1 MQKLQKLPGKKG
13 ENDSLKKLRKK
24 RKKKISSNHSITE
37 NSSQKAKSVAVNA
50 ALRRAQDGVVE
61 SVGIF
66 DDRGFKPPT
75 ICGSSFTWNVWT
87 AHRSSQ
93 RSWWSLTSSLK
104 CPCWTYGMNFVLE
117 NLGLFEMPVEF
128 CNWCLFYIAVLVL
141 MDEYFW
147 WLFLDRQMLYFE
159 V

>member
-1 MQKLQKLPGKKG
+1 MLSKNLMQKLQKLPGKKG
-13 ENDSLKKLRKK
+13 ETIPWKSYEKKER
-24 RKKKISSNHSITE
+24 KKISSNHSITE

-66 DDRGFKPPT
+66 DDRGFESPT

-104 CPCWTYGMNFVLE
+104 CPSWTYGMNFVSE

-128 CNWCLFYIAVLVL
+128 CIWCLFYIAVLVL
-141 MDEYFW
+141 MDDYFW
-147 WLFLDRQMLYFE
+147 WLF
-159 V
+159 